1 MKGLLFLGLVGAAI
15 YGALVLSYDVLSR
28 DAAKD
33 AFVRQSLGSPGDRQL
48 RSWGTDLPALT
59 GSSPQAVSL
68 PLRTPAVTPA
78 STSAASM
85 PMAEAK
91 PTSAQYDGN
100 TYQLVEWAKVLY
112 PAKVHGDAS
121 ISSPT
126 LRFYQAGTA
135 LQVVSRQNGWVQV
148 TDPASGQGGW
158 VFEQYLAPAD
168 GPTVTRT
175 AMETT
180 ASNSAAEPTRA
191 TPSVK
196 KRVGVSRPAARRPD
210 SFASARLDSRWE
222 RRAERR
228 GGFGLFFF
236 GRHFARAE

>member
-28 DAAKD
+28 DTAKD
-33 AFVRQSLGSPGDRQL
+33 ALVGQSLGSPGDRQL

-59 GSSPQAVSL
+59 GSNSQAAAL
-68 PLRTPAVTPA
+68 PLRTPGVTPA
-78 STSAASM
+78 STSAASLSM
-85 PMAEAK
+85 GEAK
-91 PTSAQYDGN
+91 PASAQYDGN
-100 TYQLVEWAKVLY
+100 TYQPAEWAKVVFA
-112 PAKVHGDAS
+112 AKVHGDAS

-126 LRFYQAGTA
+126 LRFYQPGTT
-135 LQVVSRQNGWVQV
+135 LQVISRQNGWVQV
-148 TDPASGQGGW
+148 TDPPSGQGGW
-158 VFEQYLAPAD
+158 VFEQYLAPAE

-180 ASNSAAEPTRA
+180 ASNSAAEATRA
-191 TPSVK
+191 IPTVK
-196 KRVGVSRPAARRPD
+196 KRVRASRPAARKPD
-210 SFASARLDSRWE
+210 SFASAQLDSRWE

-236 GRHFARAE
+236 GGRFARAE